1 MHKEGLFMKKKLLL
15 LLPLMF
21 TSFSVVGCGE
31 TNKKAYNYT
40 YKFDTP
46 RDLLDNLWGS
56 VNIYYPNYPGYKNG
70 PATMEDF
77 DDNQDILINGI
88 KNTEVFSRTNKQQ
101 EKADKRIGGSA
112 FVAIREYEKGVPLVS
127 MFYFN
132 IYANGLFTYGQSSSD
147 PQFYFSFDAT
157 IAEEMIDNLVKEGDE
172 AIKEFDDYIANYN
185 IDVFFESCAKEE
197 GKLNGVIDKS
207 KKFYKALNGLEYKL
221 MDRETGYNTFVD
233 SKLRYK
239 RKNERYVE
247 YREGL
252 AYSELE
258 IDIDNLCALLFVSG
272 HTSYGTYVMYTKYY
286 SIESENAKEVLKDL
300 KTQIDKIK

>member
-31 TNKKAYNYT
+31 TNKKTYNYT

-101 EKADKRIGGSA
+101 EKADKAIGGSM
-112 FVAIREYEKGVPLVS
+112 FVAIKEYEKGVPLVS
-127 MFYFN
+127 MFYFR

-233 SKLRYK
+233 SNLRYK
-239 RKNERYVE
+239 RNNERYFE
-247 YREGL
+247 YRGGL

-258 IDIDNLCALLFVSG
+258 IDIDNLCALLFVCG
-272 HTSYGTYVMYTKYY
+272 YTSYGTYVMYSKYY